1 MTIGL
6 KVVAILHAYPVLLD
20 DLELSLMSTSKALPL
35 NRAYLVQI
43 NGGKWRAF
51 TTNTKAASHV
61 AKNLV
66 NGRRAQVSFHR
77 LNDPKAIQFAFTK
90 EVESLMRGFGDVR
103 FLIAI
108 DGHPNMTSYSI

>member
-1 MTIGL
+1 
-6 KVVAILHAYPVLLD
+6 
-20 DLELSLMSTSKALPL
+20 MSTFKALPF

-43 NGGKWRAF
+43 NGGEWRAF

-77 LNDPKAIQFAFTK
+77 LNDPRTIQFAFTK
-90 EVESLMRGFGDVR
+90 EVESLMRSFGDMR
-103 FLIAI
+103 SLTAI
-108 DGHPNMTSYSI
+108 DGDPNMTSYKI